1 MIRKA
6 KNNDIETIS
15 KIYIDSRRKTYKN
28 ILPDDYLNS
37 LTYGQAE
44 KKWTEYLEND
54 NNIIFVHLDDNGT
67 ITSLAASKPYRHLK
81 NCLYLDSL
89 HVSPEFQSKGVGKSL
104 ILKTAVFALENG
116 YDSMTISILKGNDRA
131 GKIYQYLGAVYLNDF
146 INYFDNTSAMS
157 TVFIWK
163 DLQKLI
169 NKHSK

>member
-6 KNNDIETIS
+6 KKNDIEIIS

-37 LTYGQAE
+37 LTYAQGE

-54 NNIIFVHLDDNGT
+54 SNVIFVHLNDGGT
-67 ITSLAASKPYRHLK
+67 ITSFAASKPYKHIK
-81 NCLYLDSL
+81 KCLYLDSL

-104 ILKTAVFALENG
+104 IIKTAEFALENNYG
-116 YDSMTISILKGNDRA
+116 SMTVSFLRGNDKA
-131 GKIYQYLGAVYLNDF
+131 EKIYQYLGAVYLNDF

-157 TVFIWK
+157 TVLIWK
-163 DLQKLI
+163 DLPKLI
-169 NKHSK
+169 NKYGK

>member
-6 KNNDIETIS
+6 KKTDIKIIS

-37 LTYGQAE
+37 LTYAQAE
-44 KKWTEYLEND
+44 KKWEEYLEND
-54 NNIIFVHLDDNGT
+54 NNVIFLHLDDKGT

-81 NCLYLDSL
+81 KCLYLDSL
-89 HVSPEFQSKGVGKSL
+89 HVSPEFQSKGIGKSL
-104 ILKTAVFALENG
+104 ILKTAEFALENG
-116 YDSMTISILKGNDRA
+116 YDTMTISILRGNDKA
-131 GKIYQYLGAVYLNDF
+131 EKIYQYLGAVYLNDF

-163 DLQKLI
+163 DLPKLI
-169 NKHSK
+169 SKHSK